1 MFMINNK
8 LDEVYQYDNDIDD
21 DDTSSLSISNKR
33 YQLNNGLKKK
43 VLLEPFYHMII
54 HFKIP
59 NKDKIQR

>member
-43 VLLEPFYHMII
+43 STFRAILSHDYTF
-54 HFKIP
+54 
-59 NKDKIQR
+59 